1 MAVITAWIV
10 AAISGVLRLKN
21 KKPIIAISYL
31 SVVVFSISC
40 IAFIVFSCLS
50 LYHEILRHQ
59 KIIKTRSTNIAKRTG
74 KIRQGVQS
82 TQDNRVCGRYRS
94 AVLSTCGFVLALKG
108 SKLVTSISAFIP
120 WIRIFPMLNSPPN
133 WLIYCWRQEE
143 MRKFAF
149 IFMRKAHEPSANFT

>member
-31 SVVVFSISC
+31 SVVVFGISC
-40 IAFIVFSCLS
+40 IVFIVFSYLS

-59 KIIKTRSTNIAKRTG
+59 KIIKTPSTNIAKRSG
-74 KIRQGVQS
+74 KIRQGAQS

-94 AVLSTCGFVLALKG
+94 AV
-108 SKLVTSISAFIP
+108 SAFYLWFRSRVKRFQTSYVNLSLYTMDSHISHVQ
-120 WIRIFPMLNSPPN
+120 LAS
-133 WLIYCWRQEE
+133 
-143 MRKFAF
+143 
-149 IFMRKAHEPSANFT
+149 